1 MPLYVIISINARMIP
16 CWIIIFAILILYHNF
31 MKKLLIILIVF
42 LILNLNTTNAENL
55 NNYSL
60 DDFACNYYERIITE
74 VKQLI
79 EDEDFY
85 NAQSEIEQLYNS
97 KCRTNE
103 VAGLYL
109 HVLYKTKQYCNAYK
123 VASENDLL
131 ETPDGLMTQ
140 ANMSIVQKD
149 STQARSVY
157 DNILIKS
164 SYDRF
169 AEMSLNQNYISTGF
183 ELSGLNELAKL
194 DKNYDTDF
202 LKAKAYYNIEL
213 YEDAVRILKQMPQ
226 TDEVLQLQHEINRK
240 RAYQLA
246 FGYELYIQKLS
257 EEFKLDVNKIA
268 YSNSVYH
275 KNMQVYLDYI
285 MYLYTS
291 GRLPGQGYEPHN
303 NFTNE
308 IRLGTQGRIN
318 KNFALKGDL
327 GVKIFQDRG
336 AMLLTDSWVKYYPN
350 DNFNIKLGFHRNN
363 TEQTFLSAVG
373 VMIDNKFTG
382 QIADSNLYVDSTL
395 RLPYRSYFFNKTGIG
410 LREGYNISDN
420 LYWESLIGVGKL
432 LRYDLS
438 KPYLQKIALNIV
450 SYNSGY
456 QKNLENIYDSQ
467 GFLYGGYFSPIWYSD
482 NTISLTLAGRANNK
496 FSYGC
501 GSFAGAQYSHKP
513 TNSMF
518 IWGASVFG
526 KYKFSEHFSA
536 ELQYR
541 YYKYA
546 NVVRNQLLF
555 DVVISIFKK

>member
-1 MPLYVIISINARMIP
+1 M
-16 CWIIIFAILILYHNF
+16 
-31 MKKLLIILIVF
+31 
-42 LILNLNTTNAENL
+42 
-55 NNYSL
+55 
-60 DDFACNYYERIITE
+60 
-74 VKQLI
+74 
-79 EDEDFY
+79 
-85 NAQSEIEQLYNS
+85 
-97 KCRTNE
+97 
-103 VAGLYL
+103 
-109 HVLYKTKQYCNAYK
+109 
-123 VASENDLL
+123 
-131 ETPDGLMTQ
+131 
-140 ANMSIVQKD
+140 
-149 STQARSVY
+149 
-157 DNILIKS
+157 
-164 SYDRF
+164 
-169 AEMSLNQNYISTGF
+169 
-183 ELSGLNELAKL
+183 
-194 DKNYDTDF
+194 
-202 LKAKAYYNIEL
+202 
-213 YEDAVRILKQMPQ
+213 
-226 TDEVLQLQHEINRK
+226 
-240 RAYQLA
+240 
-246 FGYELYIQKLS
+246 S

>member
-1 MPLYVIISINARMIP
+1 MIP
-16 CWIIIFAILILYHNF
+16 CWIIIFSILIFYHNF

-42 LILNLNTTNAENL
+42 LTLNLNTTSAENL

-60 DDFACNYYERIITE
+60 DDFVCNYYERIITE

-85 NAQSEIEQLYNS
+85 NAQSEIEGLYNS

-109 HVLYKTKQYCNAYK
+109 HILYKTKQYCNAYK

-213 YEDAVRILKQMPQ
+213 YEDAVRILKNMPQ

-268 YSNSVYH
+268 YSNSAYH

-318 KNFALKGDL
+318 KNFALKGDF
-327 GVKIFQDRG
+327 GVKIFQNRG
-336 AMLLTDSWVKYYPN
+336 AMLLTDSWIKYYPN
-350 DNFNIKLGFHRNN
+350 DNFNVKLGFHRNN

-382 QIADSNLYVDSTL
+382 QIADNNLYVDSTL
-395 RLPYRSYFFNKTGIG
+395 RLPYRSYLFNKTGIG
-410 LREGYNISDN
+410 LREGYNISNN
-420 LYWESLIGVGKL
+420 LYWESLIGIGKL

-438 KPYLQKIALNIV
+438 KPYLQKIALNLV

-482 NTISLTLAGRANNK
+482 NTISLSLAGRTKDK

-501 GSFAGAQYSHKP
+501 GSFAGVQYSYKP